1 MSRCDSLKH
10 PRQRCRAC
18 TCYLSIAEH
27 RRLLSE
33 ASQEF
38 CAGASRSCDIL
49 AFLICL
55 DLPSRFAA
63 NASLPVFVPT
73 AWGQLGFQCSICDDI
88 CLSVTLPPFAAS
100 SHKRQRPSAWRAP
113 QKNLCSLAGAHT
125 SIMVAN
131 SIPQGQVKAGDKI
144 VNDVKLTNIPAGR
157 FDGQLRPYSQA
168 DVEKLR

>member
-1 MSRCDSLKH
+1 VRRALAIYSLF
-10 PRQRCRAC
+10 
-18 TCYLSIAEH
+18 S
-27 RRLLSE
+27 SV
-33 ASQEF
+33 
-38 CAGASRSCDIL
+38 
-49 AFLICL
+49 LICL
-55 DLPSRFAA
+55 AV
-63 NASLPVFVPT
+63 SLQML
-73 AWGQLGFQCSICDDI
+73 ACRCLCRQRGGNLGFNPICDDI

-113 QKNLCSLAGAHT
+113 QKILCSLAGAHT